1 MLKGNERR
9 IEIINILSSADKPI
23 PAKILASQFGVSRQ
37 IIVGDIAL
45 INAAEECIIATNRG
59 YILNKEQ
66 SRCTRI
72 IKTRHTD
79 EETPDELNTIVD
91 YGGTVIDVFVKH
103 KTYGELRAPL
113 NITSRRDVDL
123 FMEGIRTGK
132 SSPLKNITSN
142 YHYHTIEAESEQLLD
157 EIVARLDEKGYLALF
172 LDYEIN

>member
-9 IEIINILSSADKPI
+9 IEIMNILNSSDKPI
-23 PAKILASQFGVSRQ
+23 PAKTLALKFGVSRQ

-45 INAAEECIIATNRG
+45 INAAKECVIATNRG
-59 YILNKEQ
+59 YILNKDQ
-66 SRCTRI
+66 TKCTRVV
-72 IKTRHTD
+72 KTCHTD

-91 YGGTVIDVFVKH
+91 YGGTIIDVFVKH

-113 NITSRRDVDL
+113 NITSRRDVEL

-157 EIVARLDEKGYLALF
+157 EIVSKLEEKGYLALF
-172 LDYEIN
+172 LDYEIS